1 MSQLHVLL
9 KTKDSKEYVVLRRS
23 IKLLKEFIR
32 EFGIKTSLIKLKKG
46 QVLGLEELSKKF
58 CDHLAEK
65 IEYDYQVVEENVDPN
80 NVLKKRKS

>member
-9 KTKDSKEYVVLRRS
+9 KTKDAKEYVVLRRS

-58 CDHLAEK
+58 CDHLTDK
-65 IEYDYQVVEENVDPN
+65 MEYEYQVVEDDIDPN
-80 NVLKKRKS
+80 DVIKKKTK